1 MLEINNK
8 SKELVKIDET
18 DLKEQNL
25 LERYHLQEA
34 FINSWET
41 FTKELGLPEIKLI
54 GTEIKPHKS
63 VLDRIDILAFDEND
77 SNIIIFELKRDK
89 NKNQLIQA
97 ISYAGMINT
106 WSSKDIIENIKNN
119 DELKETFQDI
129 EIDFGI
135 KIVLIAEYFDP
146 EVILAADWLKSVYD
160 VNICAYTIKLHKF
173 NGKLLLDIEQ
183 KYPLKELSDVYEA
196 RKKRID
202 ENGIQKRS
210 WEDVKSKLEYNFGKT
225 AIDNLLKYFP
235 GDPNRKR
242 FVSVKSI
249 DGINNIIINFGN
261 KYVNI
266 YTFVK
271 NKEDGKKKLN
281 AVFGDSIEIIEWEKG
296 LSFNIHKEEVYNQ
309 FINWL
314 KLEN

>member
-1 MLEINNK
+1 MLEINDKN
-8 SKELVKIDET
+8 KELVKIDET

-25 LERYHLQEA
+25 LERYHLQET

-63 VLDRIDILAFDEND
+63 VSDRIDILAFDDID

-106 WSSKDIIENIKNN
+106 WSSEDIKDNIESN
-119 DELKETFQDI
+119 DELKETFMGN
-129 EIDFGI
+129 EADFGI

-173 NGKLLLDIEQ
+173 GGKLLLDIEQ
-183 KYPLKELSDVYEA
+183 KYPLKELSDVYEP

-202 ENGIQKRS
+202 DNEIKKRS
-210 WEDVKSKLEYNFGKT
+210 WEDVKSNLEYSFGKT
-225 AIDNLLKYFP
+225 AIDNLLKHFS
-235 GDPNRKR
+235 GDPSKKR
-242 FVSVKSI
+242 IFLGKSI
-249 DGINNIIINFGN
+249 AGITNIIATFTK
-261 KYVNI
+261 KYINI
-266 YTFVK
+266 YIYVK
-271 NKEDGKKKLN
+271 NKEEGKN
-281 AVFGDSIEIIEWEKG
+281 IFNEVFGDSIEINEWEGG
-296 LSFNIHKEEVYNQ
+296 LSFNIDKEEVYDQ

-314 KLEN
+314 NL